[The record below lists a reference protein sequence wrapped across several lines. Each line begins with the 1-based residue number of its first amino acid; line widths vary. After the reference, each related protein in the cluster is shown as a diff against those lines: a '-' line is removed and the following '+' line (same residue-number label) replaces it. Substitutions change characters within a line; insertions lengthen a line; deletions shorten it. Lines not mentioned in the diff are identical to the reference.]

1 MIVRAL
7 IVLFALLQ
15 LATARADEPDPLDV
29 LTAVRPARERW
40 LSCAGTQAARLART
54 QKSVELVADMAIN
67 RCTRAEKQ
75 VARILRKELGPARA
89 SRVLEAVRIQD
100 RASLIRA
107 LESRRRD

>member
-1 MIVRAL
+1 MIVRTL
-7 IVLFALLQ
+7 IVLVAFLH
-15 LATARADEPDPLDV
+15 LATARADEPDALAV
-29 LTAVRPARERW
+29 LTAVGPARERW
-40 LSCAGTQAARLART
+40 LRCAGTQAAQLAPT

-89 SRVLEAVRIQD
+89 RRVLDAVRIQD